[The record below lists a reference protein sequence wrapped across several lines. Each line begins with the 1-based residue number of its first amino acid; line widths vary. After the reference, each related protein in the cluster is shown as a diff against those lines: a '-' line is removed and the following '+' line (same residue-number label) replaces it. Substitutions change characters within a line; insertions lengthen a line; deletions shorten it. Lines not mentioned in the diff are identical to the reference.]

1 MNWNSPRKAYCLIL
15 LSNLMVL
22 SPLQTRLIFFQI
34 TAVYLFVQ
42 IGRQLLIY
50 GRRIHYPEIEA
61 LVNSVTKEDITRC
74 LTELINSNK
83 KALCLIGDLTN
94 VPSIFPDVP
103 QITNPEKIH
112 EDYYCKYIEKL
123 K

>member
-1 MNWNSPRKAYCLIL
+1 MELAKKGL
-15 LSNLMVL
+15 LPNIALQLDGSQPVADEVL
-22 SPLQTRLIFFQI
+22 FYKLFYFLFF
-34 TAVYLFVQ
+34 LQ

-74 LTELINSNK
+74 LTELIDSNQ

-112 EDYYCKYIEKL
+112 EDYYCKYIEKR
-123 K
+123 

>member
-1 MNWNSPRKAYCLIL
+1 
-15 LSNLMVL
+15 MVL

-74 LTELINSNK
+74 LTELIDSNK

-112 EDYYCKYIEKL
+112 EDYYCKYIEKR
-123 K
+123 

>member
-1 MNWNSPRKAYCLIL
+1 MFDIIL
-15 LSNLMVL
+15 CN
-22 SPLQTRLIFFQI
+22 TN
-34 TAVYLFVQ
+34 VQ
-42 IGRQLLIY
+42 IERQLLIY

-74 LTELINSNK
+74 LTELIDSNQ

-112 EDYYCKYIEKL
+112 EDYYCKYIEKR
-123 K
+123 